1 MVGNEI
7 IAPVTEPTQ
16 WVSGMVVTRKKNDS
30 IKICLDPRDLNKGIR
45 RSHYPLPT
53 LEEVATRLTDA
64 KSLLSPR
71 C

>member
-7 IAPVTEPTQ
+7 IAPVTELTQ
-16 WVSGMVVTRKKNDS
+16 WVSSMVVTRKKNKS
-30 IKICLDPRDLNKGIR
+30 IRICLDPRDLDKGI

-53 LEEVATRLTDA
+53 FEEVATRLTDA